1 MPDTGDIG
9 VKVTGMKELQ
19 AKQEQMVRD
28 LGGTP
33 MLQAMRKATLL
44 VQAAAKRNLGAYT
57 GDALSGGVDTG
68 QLRASIVPDVADRDG
83 MIVGLVGSNVVQA
96 PWIEYGT
103 KKHWPPEGALEVW
116 ARRHNMDEFVVR
128 RTIAARGT
136 KGKKFFER
144 AFNDNLDKIKQ
155 YIGDATGE
163 IVKK

>member
-33 MLQAMRKATLL
+33 MLQAMKKATLL
-44 VQAAAKRNLGAYT
+44 VEAAWKRSLGAYT
-57 GDALSGGVDTG
+57 GDEFSGGVDTG
-68 QLRASIVPDVADRDG
+68 QYRASIVPDIADRDG
-83 MIVGLVGSNVVQA
+83 QIVGIVGTNLAHA
-96 PWIEYGT
+96 PYVEYGT
-103 KKHWPPEGALEVW
+103 KPHWPPPGALEVW
-116 ARRHNMDEFVVR
+116 ARRHGMDEYIVR
-128 RTIAARGT
+128 KAISVKGT
-136 KGKKFFER
+136 RAHKNAER